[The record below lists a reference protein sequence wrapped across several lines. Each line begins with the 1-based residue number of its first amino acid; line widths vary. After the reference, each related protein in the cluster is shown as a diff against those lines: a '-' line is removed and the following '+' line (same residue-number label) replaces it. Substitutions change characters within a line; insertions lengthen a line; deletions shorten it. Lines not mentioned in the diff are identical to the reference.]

1 MSIVVKLPLLTG
13 RTVNYTSKV
22 IIDKKKA
29 ITVLIDRFILAIG
42 HDQSLL
48 TGLTCQ

>member
-13 RTVNYTSKV
+13 RTVNNTNKV

-29 ITVLIDRFILAIG
+29 ITVLIDRFILSIS
-42 HDQSLL
+42 HKQLLL